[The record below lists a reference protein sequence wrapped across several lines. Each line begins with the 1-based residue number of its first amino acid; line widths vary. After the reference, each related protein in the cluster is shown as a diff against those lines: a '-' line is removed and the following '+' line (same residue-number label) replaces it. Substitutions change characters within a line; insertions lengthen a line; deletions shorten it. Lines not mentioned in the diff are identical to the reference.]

1 MRESAHRILYTVL
14 HSRGMDGFS
23 ADTQIVSVTPWWQMT
38 LNVAMIALAVLS
50 VLSIVLLVKDM
61 LPGKKDTQT
70 KKA

>member
-1 MRESAHRILYTVL
+1 
-14 HSRGMDGFS
+14 
-23 ADTQIVSVTPWWQMT
+23 
-38 LNVAMIALAVLS
+38 MIALAVLS